1 VTRRDKA
8 NHVQLWLKPETRA
21 RLDALTARVPYMIT
35 VASIGERGFQL
46 AIEELEKAF
55 PNGAD

>member
-1 VTRRDKA
+1 
-8 NHVQLWLKPETRA
+8 
-21 RLDALTARVPYMIT
+21 MIT